1 MINANYLKKVIHEIL
16 VNLQY
21 NIFIHF
27 NNLQFFLL
35 CSLVHGSRKFIQLTR
50 LEERNYM
57 DRCGEF
63 QLEFTLANIRSVFE
77 HKFRVNQ
84 SIFNNA
90 PKFGK
95 METSYYSFG
104 GYDWSLSI
112 YPSGKSESQLGNYF
126 AHYAY
131 FKLFII

>member
-1 MINANYLKKVIHEIL
+1 
-16 VNLQY
+16 
-21 NIFIHF
+21 
-27 NNLQFFLL
+27 
-35 CSLVHGSRKFIQLTR
+35 
-50 LEERNYM
+50 M
-57 DRCGEF
+57 DRNGEF
-63 QLEFTLANIRSVFE
+63 QLEFTLANIRSVYE

-126 AHYAY
+126 AHYTY
-131 FKLFII
+131 FFYSTILLVFEHTAVRHHSIQEISHFLISSFLMISKY

>member
-1 MINANYLKKVIHEIL
+1 
-16 VNLQY
+16 
-21 NIFIHF
+21 
-27 NNLQFFLL
+27 
-35 CSLVHGSRKFIQLTR
+35 
-50 LEERNYM
+50 M

-95 METSYYSFG
+95 METSYYSFA
-104 GYDWSLSI
+104 GYDWSLSV
-112 YPSGKSESQLGNYF
+112 YPSGKSESQLGNYISNNPI
-126 AHYAY
+126 
-131 FKLFII
+131 KLRLTIRHTYK

>member
-21 NIFIHF
+21 NIFLHF

-35 CSLVHGSRKFIQLTR
+35 CSSVHGSRKFIQLTR

-90 PKFGK
+90 PKFGR
-95 METSYYSFG
+95 METSYYSFA
-104 GYDWSLSI
+104 GYDWSLSV
-112 YPSGKSESQLGNYF
+112 YPSGKSESQLGNYMSNP
-126 AHYAY
+126 
-131 FKLFII
+131 I